1 MLPAW
6 LARFGFGFDGHPA
19 RGISSRGVPARSVR
33 AGAAI
38 LLLAPHLVGCYHHV
52 PVANSATPIGTTISV
67 GVTDR
72 GRAGLS
78 DLLGSGVQRISGRVV
93 ESTDSV
99 LVLSVTSAEYFNQPL
114 PARWAGERVELSRD
128 FVSDIRE
135 RRLSRSRTWIIAGI
149 VAALAV
155 AASVIVIGGAFGG
168 EPGDHN
174 PGGGGKDPD

>member
-1 MLPAW
+1 
-6 LARFGFGFDGHPA
+6 
-19 RGISSRGVPARSVR
+19 
-33 AGAAI
+33 
-38 LLLAPHLVGCYHHV
+38 
-52 PVANSATPIGTTISV
+52 
-67 GVTDR
+67 
-72 GRAGLS
+72 
-78 DLLGSGVQRISGRVV
+78 VV

-114 PARWAGERVELSRD
+114 PARWAGERVEVSRD

-168 EPGDHN
+168 EPGDPN